1 MGVVVIVNKDEASV
15 KMLYAAI
22 IRQALVDW
30 KSTEKKINKVRLP
43 ETYEDHQKII
53 LYLSRKDEIRRF
65 FRSDWGMHI
74 LDILEIVIRIIND
87 KYHIF

>member
-22 IRQALVDW
+22 IRQALDDW

-53 LYLSRKDEIRRF
+53 LYLSRKDEIKRF
-65 FRSDWGMHI
+65 FNSDWGKSI
-74 LDILEIVIRIIND
+74 LDVLGIDMKIIND
-87 KYHIF
+87 KCHMF